1 MNYIPA
7 RRSDGTIQTERQ
19 KLPWPEGRPFRIL
32 SIDGGGIRGILPAS
46 FLAEIERRYLGGRSI
61 AGYFDMIA
69 GTSTGGI
76 VALGLAHGL
85 TASDIA
91 KVYTERGG
99 NIFPVSGRVGRIRRA
114 FRHYWKH
121 KHSRGPLENELLRIF
136 DQSVLG
142 EARNRLVI
150 PAMEGIH
157 GEPWIYK
164 TPHHPDYRKDR
175 HETMVRVALATTA
188 APTYFPALENSG
200 YRMLDGGVWANNPV
214 MNALVDALAC
224 FEVDRRD
231 IQILSLGCG
240 EKAFSVSPQQAS
252 GGMWQWRKVFDAA
265 TKAQSGNALGQ
276 AFLLVGKNRVL
287 RVDAPESRTPIE
299 LDDYVSAR
307 EQLPNMA
314 RSLAETAGREVERVF
329 LASEAEAYRP
339 QPV

>member
-1 MNYIPA
+1 MNYIPP

-19 KLPWPEGRPFRIL
+19 KLSWPEGRPFRIL

-46 FLAEIERRYLGGRSI
+46 FLAEIEKRYLGGRSI

-85 TASDIA
+85 AASDIA
-91 KVYTERGG
+91 EIYTERGG
-99 NIFPVSGRVGRIRRA
+99 NIFPVRGPVGHLRGKL
-114 FRHYWKH
+114 RHVWKH
-121 KHSRGPLENELLRIF
+121 KHDRGPLENELLRIF
-136 DQSVLG
+136 GQTVLG

-164 TPHHPDYRKDR
+164 TPHHPDYRLDR
-175 HETMVRVALATTA
+175 HETMARVALATTA

-224 FEVDRRD
+224 FEVSRRD
-231 IQILSLGCG
+231 VQILSLGCG
-240 EKAFSVSPQQAS
+240 EKAFSVTPARAS
-252 GGMWQWRKVFDAA
+252 GGMWQWRQVFDAA
-265 TKAQSGNALGQ
+265 TKAQSANALGQ
-276 AFLLVGKNRVL
+276 AFLLIGKDRVL
-287 RVDAPESRTPIE
+287 RVDAPESRKPID
-299 LDDYVSAR
+299 LDDYATAR
-307 EQLPNMA
+307 EQLPEMA
-314 RSLAETAGREVERVF
+314 RSLAEAAGREVQRMF
-329 LASEAEAYRP
+329 LASEATAYQP
-339 QPV
+339 QPI